1 MFIAILTLLSALSI
15 SGVAIFYSVIGL
27 ATIFP
32 GAFWPVVIMG
42 SVLEVGKLV
51 TASWLYRN
59 WRQTRFL
66 LKTYLTI
73 AVVVLSLITSM
84 GIFGFLSKAHLEQNL
99 AENTVNQRID
109 IINSKIV
116 SEETYI
122 KRQLKI
128 IERAEKTL
136 SKTGTSNKEA
146 LDLEQQSLK
155 DVQDKFKTLLA
166 VETNTVKDLN
176 DRLKVLDKD
185 VSDVLTSN
193 KSFFNEEKAA
203 ADLKASQKEERADI
217 NKNISNA
224 QARIKI
230 LKDDY
235 AVDTAVIQKRIDKL
249 REGNI
254 DDKSEVNAQIEVAEA
269 NILKAQND
277 IDDLIIDREP
287 LEAKMIK
294 LEAEVGPVKYIASLV
309 VDWGITKDVDTSE
322 AVRWVILIIICVFDP
337 LAVLLLVAA
346 NQSLIRK
353 FPVEPIK
360 PQEIV
365 DLEKPDDEGI
375 DLKWNAVMDKQ
386 NSAERM
392 EQATQQLKE
401 WKEKLDAFN
410 AKVPK
415 PEDRPVEIIQDDPQK
430 KTEDKEIVAD
440 NLKDGFDPAEV
451 EGYDE
456 FNKKY
461 EGKTPDPADVIK
473 AIKREEEEE
482 KQEQIERFKKRE
494 EEERKALEEYSRK
507 AREDEQEHLYEQSIS
522 EQIEEAMEPERL
534 KPDFTE
540 VLEPETPLNESDKKQ
555 PSLGMIGVRPVDKKG
570 KVVPAPKTEMTD
582 EERTALLNKFHQ
594 EHGKFEDI
602 SADELKIERDE
613 SNRAQFLADVSLSKE
628 EAEKQGPITE
638 SRMAF
643 FEDMIDE
650 ILRGDVTFENVPVE
664 HRKILAQIM
673 DPELDNPQIITKG
686 SALKEQT
693 PEGIEEINAE
703 GLKEKFMVEPKTEE
717 RPMTDEELD
726 ALLEGWDE
734 EQKPTGKKKMIIK
747 DGQRIFVPV
756 EDKTEYVQNEEQS
769 DDTLWQKTK
778 ELDIPEPEKNEI
790 ILPKLENTVEDVPE
804 IVESL
809 DIEQKIADDKFQKYR
824 KRLTSE
830 EDYHQRIEARIND
843 LITRLENKEIKLS
856 DLSDEDQ
863 KVIIDILNQNDGSN

>member
-99 AENTVNQRID
+99 AENTVTQRIE
-109 IINSKIV
+109 IINSKIT

-128 IERAEKTL
+128 IERAENTL

-146 LDLEQQSLK
+146 LELEQQSLK

-203 ADLKASQKEERADI
+203 AELKASQKGERDQI
-217 NKNISNA
+217 SKNIKDS
-224 QARIKI
+224 QGRIKI

-235 AVDTAVIQKRIDKL
+235 AVDTAIIKKRIDAL

-269 NILKAQND
+269 NILNAQNN

-309 VDWGITKDVDTSE
+309 IDWGITQEVDTSE
-322 AVRWVILIIICVFDP
+322 AVRWVILIIIFVFDP

-375 DLKWNAVMDKQ
+375 DLKWNEAMSKMQ
-386 NSAERM
+386 NEKM
-392 EQATQQLKE
+392 VKATEQLKE
-401 WKEKLDAFN
+401 WKQKLDSFN
-410 AKVPK
+410 AKVPNPDK
-415 PEDRPVEIIQDDPQK
+415 GTPVEIIQEDKEIIPHINLKSKK
-430 KTEDKEIVAD
+430 KTEHKEIVAD
-440 NLKDGFDPAEV
+440 NILDGFDPAEV
-451 EGYDE
+451 EGYED

-461 EGKTPDPADVIK
+461 EDPEAEQIEK
-473 AIKREEEEE
+473 FKQREEEE
-482 KQEQIERFKKRE
+482 K
-494 EEERKALEEYSRK
+494 KALEEYAENARK
-507 AREDEQEHLYEQSIS
+507 EYEEKIIEGYRPGLKVKKDPVSVEEALKMPEAESVHTPIS
-522 EQIEEAMEPERL
+522 ERIKPDLTVVIEPEKEV
-534 KPDFTE
+534 KP
-540 VLEPETPLNESDKKQ
+540 
-555 PSLGMIGVRPVDKKG
+555 
-570 KVVPAPKTEMTD
+570 PKPILSNWQRAE
-582 EERTALLNKFHQ
+582 LLNNFHDK
-594 EHGKFEDI
+594 HGNFED
-602 SADELKIERDE
+602 
-613 SNRAQFLADVSLSKE
+613 V
-628 EAEKQGPITE
+628 
-638 SRMAF
+638 
-643 FEDMIDE
+643 
-650 ILRGDVTFENVPVE
+650 
-664 HRKILAQIM
+664 
-673 DPELDNPQIITKG
+673 DN
-686 SALKEQT
+686 
-693 PEGIEEINAE
+693 
-703 GLKEKFMVEPKTEE
+703 
-717 RPMTDEELD
+717 
-726 ALLEGWDE
+726 
-734 EQKPTGKKKMIIK
+734 
-747 DGQRIFVPV
+747 
-756 EDKTEYVQNEEQS
+756 YVQNEEQG
-769 DDTLWQKTK
+769 DKTNWKKIKTK
-778 ELDIPEPEKNEI
+778 ITTESDYHTRMERRIEELMAKVEAGEV
-790 ILPKLENTVEDVPE
+790 KLEDLTPEDR
-804 IVESL
+804 
-809 DIEQKIADDKFQKYR
+809 Q
-824 KRLTSE
+824 
-830 EDYHQRIEARIND
+830 
-843 LITRLENKEIKLS
+843 
-856 DLSDEDQ
+856 
-863 KVIIDILNQNDGSN
+863 VIIEITNQNKSS

>member
-99 AENTVNQRID
+99 AENTVTQRIE
-109 IINSKIV
+109 IINSKIT

-128 IERAEKTL
+128 IERAENTL

-146 LDLEQQSLK
+146 LELEQQSLK

-203 ADLKASQKEERADI
+203 AELKASQKGERDQI
-217 NKNISNA
+217 SKNIKDS
-224 QARIKI
+224 QGRIKI

-235 AVDTAVIQKRIDKL
+235 AVDTAIIKKRIDAL

-269 NILKAQND
+269 NILNAQNN

-309 VDWGITKDVDTSE
+309 IDWGITQEVDTSE
-322 AVRWVILIIICVFDP
+322 AVRWVILIIIFVFDP

-375 DLKWNAVMDKQ
+375 DLKWNEAMSKMQ
-386 NSAERM
+386 NEKM
-392 EQATQQLKE
+392 VKATEQLKE
-401 WKEKLDAFN
+401 WKQKLDSFN
-410 AKVPK
+410 AKVPNPDK
-415 PEDRPVEIIQDDPQK
+415 GTPVEIIQEDKEIIPHINLKSKK
-430 KTEDKEIVAD
+430 KTEHKEIVAD
-440 NLKDGFDPAEV
+440 NMLDGFDPAEV
-451 EGYDE
+451 EGYED
-456 FNKKY
+456 FNNKY
-461 EGKTPDPADVIK
+461 EDPEAEQIEK
-473 AIKREEEEE
+473 FKQREEEE
-482 KQEQIERFKKRE
+482 K
-494 EEERKALEEYSRK
+494 KALEEYAENARK
-507 AREDEQEHLYEQSIS
+507 EYEEKIIEGYRPGLKVKKDPVSVEEALKMPEAESVHTPIS
-522 EQIEEAMEPERL
+522 ERIKPDLTVVIEPEKEV
-534 KPDFTE
+534 KP
-540 VLEPETPLNESDKKQ
+540 
-555 PSLGMIGVRPVDKKG
+555 
-570 KVVPAPKTEMTD
+570 PKPILSNWQRAE
-582 EERTALLNKFHQ
+582 LLNNFHDK
-594 EHGKFEDI
+594 HGNFED
-602 SADELKIERDE
+602 
-613 SNRAQFLADVSLSKE
+613 V
-628 EAEKQGPITE
+628 
-638 SRMAF
+638 
-643 FEDMIDE
+643 
-650 ILRGDVTFENVPVE
+650 
-664 HRKILAQIM
+664 
-673 DPELDNPQIITKG
+673 DN
-686 SALKEQT
+686 
-693 PEGIEEINAE
+693 
-703 GLKEKFMVEPKTEE
+703 
-717 RPMTDEELD
+717 
-726 ALLEGWDE
+726 
-734 EQKPTGKKKMIIK
+734 
-747 DGQRIFVPV
+747 
-756 EDKTEYVQNEEQS
+756 YVQNEEQG
-769 DDTLWQKTK
+769 DKTNWKKIKTK
-778 ELDIPEPEKNEI
+778 ITTESDYHTRMERRIEELMAKVEAGEV
-790 ILPKLENTVEDVPE
+790 KLEDLTPEDR
-804 IVESL
+804 
-809 DIEQKIADDKFQKYR
+809 Q
-824 KRLTSE
+824 
-830 EDYHQRIEARIND
+830 
-843 LITRLENKEIKLS
+843 
-856 DLSDEDQ
+856 
-863 KVIIDILNQNDGSN
+863 VIIEITNQNKSS

>member
-59 WRQTRFL
+59 WQQTRFL

-99 AENTVNQRID
+99 AENTITQRIE
-109 IINSKIV
+109 IINSKIS

-128 IERAEKTL
+128 IERAENTL

-146 LDLEQQSLK
+146 LELEQQGLK

-185 VSDVLTSN
+185 VSDVLTAN

-203 ADLKASQKEERADI
+203 AELKASQKEERASI
-217 NKNISNA
+217 NKNIAEA
-224 QARIKI
+224 QDRIKI

-235 AVDTAVIQKRIDKL
+235 AVDTAVIKKRIDVL

-254 DDKSEVNAQIEVAEA
+254 DDKSQVNAQIEVAEA
-269 NILKAQND
+269 NILKAQNN

-309 VDWGITKDVDTSE
+309 VDWGITTEVNTSE
-322 AVRWVILIIICVFDP
+322 AVRWVILIIIFVFDP

-346 NQSLIRK
+346 NQSLIRR

-365 DLEKPDDEGI
+365 DLEKPDEEDVT
-375 DLKWNAVMDKQ
+375 LKWNEMFNKEDQA
-386 NSAERM
+386 ARM
-392 EQATQQLKE
+392 EQATTQLKE
-401 WKEKLDAFN
+401 WKDKLDEFN
-410 AKVPK
+410 KKVPK
-415 PEDRPVEIIQDDPQK
+415 PEDKPVEIVQEDPQK
-430 KTEDKEIVAD
+430 KTEEKEIVAD
-440 NLKDGFDPAEV
+440 NMKDGFDPSEV

-461 EGKTPDPADVIK
+461 EQDKK
-473 AIKREEEEE
+473 AKD
-482 KQEQIERFKKRE
+482 EQLERFKKRE
-494 EEERKALEEYSRK
+494 QEEIKALEEYSRK
-507 AREDEQEHLYEQSIS
+507 ARDDETEKLYEQSIA
-522 EQIEEAMEPERL
+522 EQIEEVMESERL

-540 VLEPETPLNESDKKQ
+540 VIEPEVSVKPKNELRGT
-555 PSLGMIGVRPVDKKG
+555 LGTVLVKNK
-570 KVVPAPKTEMTD
+570 KVVKPVQTKLTNWQRAE
-582 EERTALLNKFHQ
+582 LLDKFHN
-594 EHGKFEDI
+594 EHGNFQD
-602 SADELKIERDE
+602 AD
-613 SNRAQFLADVSLSKE
+613 
-628 EAEKQGPITE
+628 
-638 SRMAF
+638 
-643 FEDMIDE
+643 
-650 ILRGDVTFENVPVE
+650 
-664 HRKILAQIM
+664 
-673 DPELDNPQIITKG
+673 
-686 SALKEQT
+686 
-693 PEGIEEINAE
+693 
-703 GLKEKFMVEPKTEE
+703 
-717 RPMTDEELD
+717 
-726 ALLEGWDE
+726 
-734 EQKPTGKKKMIIK
+734 
-747 DGQRIFVPV
+747 
-756 EDKTEYVQNEEQS
+756 EYVQNEEQS
-769 DDTLWQKTK
+769 EKTLWQKSK
-778 ELDIPEPEKNEI
+778 K
-790 ILPKLENTVEDVPE
+790 
-804 IVESL
+804 
-809 DIEQKIADDKFQKYR
+809 A
-824 KRLTSE
+824 TSE
-830 EDYHQRIEARIND
+830 NDYHQRVEQRIND
-843 LITRLENKEIKLS
+843 LMAKIENKEIKLS
-856 DLSDEDQ
+856 DLPEEDQ
-863 KVIIDILNQNDGSN
+863 RVINEINQQKKDG

>member
-99 AENTVNQRID
+99 AENTVTQRIE
-109 IINSKIV
+109 IINSKIT

-128 IERAEKTL
+128 IERAENTL

-146 LDLEQQSLK
+146 LELEQQSLK

-203 ADLKASQKEERADI
+203 AELKASQKGERDQI
-217 NKNISNA
+217 SKNIKDS
-224 QARIKI
+224 QGRIKI

-235 AVDTAVIQKRIDKL
+235 AVDTAIIKKRIDAL

-269 NILKAQND
+269 NILNAQNN

-309 VDWGITKDVDTSE
+309 IDWGITQEVDTSE
-322 AVRWVILIIICVFDP
+322 AVRWVILIIIFVFDP

-375 DLKWNAVMDKQ
+375 DLKWNEAMSKMQ
-386 NSAERM
+386 NEKM
-392 EQATQQLKE
+392 VKATEQLKE
-401 WKEKLDAFN
+401 WKQKLDSFN
-410 AKVPK
+410 AKVPNPDK
-415 PEDRPVEIIQDDPQK
+415 GTPVEIIQEDKEIIPHINLKSKK
-430 KTEDKEIVAD
+430 KTEHKEIVAD
-440 NLKDGFDPAEV
+440 NMLDGFDPAEV
-451 EGYDE
+451 EGYED

-461 EGKTPDPADVIK
+461 EDPGAEQIEK
-473 AIKREEEEE
+473 FKQREEEE
-482 KQEQIERFKKRE
+482 K
-494 EEERKALEEYSRK
+494 KALEEYAENARK
-507 AREDEQEHLYEQSIS
+507 EYEEKIIEGYRPGLKVKKDPVSVEEALKMPEAESVHTPIS
-522 EQIEEAMEPERL
+522 ERIKPDLTVVIEPEKEV
-534 KPDFTE
+534 KP
-540 VLEPETPLNESDKKQ
+540 
-555 PSLGMIGVRPVDKKG
+555 
-570 KVVPAPKTEMTD
+570 PKPILSNWQRAE
-582 EERTALLNKFHQ
+582 LLNNFHDK
-594 EHGKFEDI
+594 HGNFED
-602 SADELKIERDE
+602 
-613 SNRAQFLADVSLSKE
+613 V
-628 EAEKQGPITE
+628 
-638 SRMAF
+638 
-643 FEDMIDE
+643 
-650 ILRGDVTFENVPVE
+650 
-664 HRKILAQIM
+664 
-673 DPELDNPQIITKG
+673 DN
-686 SALKEQT
+686 
-693 PEGIEEINAE
+693 
-703 GLKEKFMVEPKTEE
+703 
-717 RPMTDEELD
+717 
-726 ALLEGWDE
+726 
-734 EQKPTGKKKMIIK
+734 
-747 DGQRIFVPV
+747 
-756 EDKTEYVQNEEQS
+756 YVQNEEQG
-769 DDTLWQKTK
+769 DKTNWKKIKTK
-778 ELDIPEPEKNEI
+778 ITTESDYHTRMERRIEELMAKVEAGEV
-790 ILPKLENTVEDVPE
+790 KLEDLTPEDR
-804 IVESL
+804 
-809 DIEQKIADDKFQKYR
+809 Q
-824 KRLTSE
+824 
-830 EDYHQRIEARIND
+830 
-843 LITRLENKEIKLS
+843 
-856 DLSDEDQ
+856 
-863 KVIIDILNQNDGSN
+863 VIIEITNQNKSS

>member
-32 GAFWPVVIMG
+32 GAFVPVVIMG
-42 SVLEVGKLV
+42 GVLEVGKLI

-59 WRQTRFL
+59 WRFTPFM
-66 LKTYLTI
+66 LKTYLTT
-73 AVVVLSLITSM
+73 AVIILSLITSM

-99 AENTVNQRID
+99 ASDTLIQRITILED
-109 IINSKIV
+109 KIASEKMSIERQMLIID
-116 SEETYI
+116 
-122 KRQLKI
+122 
-128 IERAEKTL
+128 RAEKSISRDSGTA
-136 SKTGTSNKEA
+136 TGDIEV
-146 LDLEQQSLK
+146 QQSIIADANEKL
-155 DVQDKFKTLLA
+155 KTLLA

-176 DRLKVLDKD
+176 DRLKVLDKN

-203 ADLKASQKEERADI
+203 ADLKASQKEERAEI
-217 NKNISNA
+217 AIKVKEA
-224 QARIKI
+224 QERIAELKADHKVEIAKAQEIIANMRAGSQNTKGEFTKEIEIAEQKI
-230 LKDDY
+230 FDS
-235 AVDTAVIQKRIDKL
+235 QGRIDLFIVEK
-249 REGNI
+249 
-254 DDKSEVNAQIEVAEA
+254 Q
-269 NILKAQND
+269 
-277 IDDLIIDREP
+277 P
-287 LEAKMIK
+287 LEKEMLT
-294 LEAEVGPVKYIASLV
+294 LEAEIGPVKYIAALA
-309 VDWGITKDVDTSE
+309 VDWGITDNVETSK
-322 AVRWVILIIICVFDP
+322 AVRWVILLLIVVFDP
-337 LAVLLLVAA
+337 LAVLLLIAA
-346 NQSLIRK
+346 NQSLMRR
-353 FPVEPIK
+353 FPPEPPK
-360 PQEIV
+360 PPEIV
-365 DLEKPDDEGI
+365 DLEKPDDEGV
-375 DLKWNAVMDKQ
+375 DLKWNAMMQRADAAVK
-386 NSAERM
+386 M
-392 EQATQQLKE
+392 EQATEQLKE

-410 AKVPK
+410 KKVPK
-415 PEDRPVEIIQDDPQK
+415 PEDRPVEIIQEDLQK

-451 EGYDE
+451 EGYEE

-461 EGKTPDPADVIK
+461 EGQTPDPADVIK

-540 VLEPETPLNESDKKQ
+540 VLEPETPIEKPSKNTVA
-555 PSLGMIGVRPVDKKG
+555 SLGARIVEDKTG

-582 EERTALLNKFHQ
+582 EERTGMLNKFHQ

-613 SNRAQFLADVSLSKE
+613 SNRAQFLADVSLSKD
-628 EAEKQGPITE
+628 EAAKQGPITE

-650 ILRGDVTFENVPVE
+650 ILRGDVTFENVPEE

-686 SALKEQT
+686 SALKDQD
-693 PEGIEEINAE
+693 PEGIEKTSAE
-703 GLKEKFMVEPKTEE
+703 GLKEKFMIEPKTEE

-726 ALLEGWDE
+726 KLLEGWE
-734 EQKPTGKKKMIIK
+734 EEKPAGKTRMVIR
-747 DGQRIFVPV
+747 DGKRIFVPV
-756 EDKTEYVQNEEQS
+756 ESDQQYIQNEEQS
-769 DDTLWQKTK
+769 DQTMWQKSK
-778 ELDIPEPEKNEI
+778 ELDLPEPEKNEI
-790 ILPKLENTVEDVPE
+790 ILPELKNTVEEVPE
-804 IVESL
+804 IADSI
-809 DIEQKIADDKFQKYR
+809 DIEQKIADDKFTKYR

-830 EDYHQRIEARIND
+830 EDYHQRVEARIND
-843 LITRLENKEIKLS
+843 LITRLENKEIKLT

-863 KVIIDILNQNDGSN
+863 KVIIDILNQND

>member
-99 AENTVNQRID
+99 AENTVTQRIE
-109 IINSKIV
+109 IINSKIT

-128 IERAEKTL
+128 IERAENTL
-136 SKTGTSNKEA
+136 SNTGTSNKEA
-146 LDLEQQSLK
+146 LELEQQSLK

-176 DRLKVLDKD
+176 NRLKVLDKD

-203 ADLKASQKEERADI
+203 AELKASQKDERARID
-217 NKNISNA
+217 KNIADA
-224 QARIKI
+224 QDRIKI

-235 AVDTAVIQKRIDKL
+235 AVDTAVINKRIDGL

-269 NILKAQND
+269 NILKSQNN

-309 VDWGITKDVDTSE
+309 VDWGITQEVDTSE
-322 AVRWVILIIICVFDP
+322 AVRWVILIIIFVFDP

-346 NQSLIRK
+346 NQSLIRR

-365 DLEKPDDEGI
+365 DLEKPDDEGV
-375 DLKWNAVMDKQ
+375 DLKWNEMMAKT
-386 NSAERM
+386 SAADRM
-392 EQATQQLKE
+392 EQATEQLKE
-401 WKEKLDAFN
+401 WKDKLDSFN
-410 AKVPK
+410 QKVPK
-415 PEDRPVEIIQDDPQK
+415 PADKPVEIIQQDTIPHIDLKGQK
-430 KTEDKEIVAD
+430 KTEEKEIVVD

-451 EGYDE
+451 EGFEE

-461 EGKTPDPADVIK
+461 TEPEIDLDEQLEKFK
-473 AIKREEEEE
+473 QRELEEN
-482 KQEQIERFKKRE
+482 
-494 EEERKALEEYSRK
+494 KALEEYAEK
-507 AREDEQEHLYEQSIS
+507 AKKEYEELEIKGFRPGKTVKKDKEDADDTTVSVKEALQMTEAESVQTPIKEPTIA
-522 EQIEEAMEPERL
+522 EQIEEVMEPERIR
-534 KPDFTE
+534 PDFTE
-540 VLEPETPLNESDKKQ
+540 VIETEKEVKP
-555 PSLGMIGVRPVDKKG
+555 
-570 KVVPAPKTEMTD
+570 PKPTLSNWQRAE
-582 EERTALLNKFHQ
+582 LLDNFHK
-594 EHGKFEDI
+594 EHGHFEDVQ
-602 SADELKIERDE
+602 D
-613 SNRAQFLADVSLSKE
+613 
-628 EAEKQGPITE
+628 
-638 SRMAF
+638 
-643 FEDMIDE
+643 
-650 ILRGDVTFENVPVE
+650 
-664 HRKILAQIM
+664 
-673 DPELDNPQIITKG
+673 
-686 SALKEQT
+686 
-693 PEGIEEINAE
+693 
-703 GLKEKFMVEPKTEE
+703 
-717 RPMTDEELD
+717 
-726 ALLEGWDE
+726 
-734 EQKPTGKKKMIIK
+734 
-747 DGQRIFVPV
+747 
-756 EDKTEYVQNEEQS
+756 YVQNEEQGGE
-769 DDTLWQKTK
+769 TNWKKIKTK
-778 ELDIPEPEKNEI
+778 
-790 ILPKLENTVEDVPE
+790 T
-804 IVESL
+804 
-809 DIEQKIADDKFQKYR
+809 
-824 KRLTSE
+824 TTE
-830 EDYHQRIEARIND
+830 EDYHQRMEQ
-843 LITRLENKEIKLS
+843 RLE
-856 DLSDEDQ
+856 DLMQ
-863 KVIIDILNQNDGSN
+863 KVDAGTVQLEDLTPEDRQVIIEIRNQNK

>member
-99 AENTVNQRID
+99 AENTVTQRIE
-109 IINSKIV
+109 IINSKIT

-128 IERAEKTL
+128 SERAENTL
-136 SKTGTSNKEA
+136 SNTGTSNKEA
-146 LDLEQQSLK
+146 LELEQQSLK

-176 DRLKVLDKD
+176 NRLKVLDKD

-203 ADLKASQKEERADI
+203 AELKASQKEERARID
-217 NKNISNA
+217 KNIADA
-224 QARIKI
+224 QDRIKI

-235 AVDTAVIQKRIDKL
+235 AVDTAVINKRIDGL

-269 NILKAQND
+269 NILKSQNN

-309 VDWGITKDVDTSE
+309 VDWGITQEVDTSE
-322 AVRWVILIIICVFDP
+322 AVRWVILIIIFVFDP

-346 NQSLIRK
+346 NQSLIRR

-365 DLEKPDDEGI
+365 DLEKPDDEGV
-375 DLKWNAVMDKQ
+375 DLKWNEMMAKT
-386 NSAERM
+386 SAADRM
-392 EQATQQLKE
+392 EQATEQLKE
-401 WKEKLDAFN
+401 WKDKLDSFN
-410 AKVPK
+410 QKVPK
-415 PEDRPVEIIQDDPQK
+415 PADKPVEIIQQDTIPHVDLKGQK
-430 KTEDKEIVAD
+430 KTEEKEIVVD

-451 EGYDE
+451 EGFEE

-461 EGKTPDPADVIK
+461 TEPEINLDEQLEKFK
-473 AIKREEEEE
+473 QRELEEN
-482 KQEQIERFKKRE
+482 
-494 EEERKALEEYSRK
+494 KALEEYAEK
-507 AREDEQEHLYEQSIS
+507 AKKEYEELEIKGFRPGKTVKKDKEDADDTTVSVKEALQMTEAESVQTPIKEPTIA
-522 EQIEEAMEPERL
+522 EQIEEVMEPERIR
-534 KPDFTE
+534 PDFTE
-540 VLEPETPLNESDKKQ
+540 VIEKEKEVKP
-555 PSLGMIGVRPVDKKG
+555 
-570 KVVPAPKTEMTD
+570 PKPTLSNWQRAE
-582 EERTALLNKFHQ
+582 LLDNFHK
-594 EHGKFEDI
+594 EHGHFEDVQ
-602 SADELKIERDE
+602 D
-613 SNRAQFLADVSLSKE
+613 
-628 EAEKQGPITE
+628 
-638 SRMAF
+638 
-643 FEDMIDE
+643 
-650 ILRGDVTFENVPVE
+650 
-664 HRKILAQIM
+664 
-673 DPELDNPQIITKG
+673 
-686 SALKEQT
+686 
-693 PEGIEEINAE
+693 
-703 GLKEKFMVEPKTEE
+703 
-717 RPMTDEELD
+717 
-726 ALLEGWDE
+726 
-734 EQKPTGKKKMIIK
+734 
-747 DGQRIFVPV
+747 
-756 EDKTEYVQNEEQS
+756 YVQNEEQGGE
-769 DDTLWQKTK
+769 TNWKKIKTK
-778 ELDIPEPEKNEI
+778 
-790 ILPKLENTVEDVPE
+790 T
-804 IVESL
+804 
-809 DIEQKIADDKFQKYR
+809 
-824 KRLTSE
+824 TTE
-830 EDYHQRIEARIND
+830 EDYHQRMEQ
-843 LITRLENKEIKLS
+843 RLE
-856 DLSDEDQ
+856 DLMQ
-863 KVIIDILNQNDGSN
+863 KVDAGTVQLEDLTPEDRQVIIEIRNQNK

>member
-99 AENTVNQRID
+99 AENTVTQRIE
-109 IINSKIV
+109 IINSKIT

-128 IERAEKTL
+128 IERAENTL

-146 LDLEQQSLK
+146 LELEQQSLK

-203 ADLKASQKEERADI
+203 AELKASQKGERDQI
-217 NKNISNA
+217 SKNIKDS
-224 QARIKI
+224 QGRIKI

-235 AVDTAVIQKRIDKL
+235 AVDTAIIKKRIDAL

-269 NILKAQND
+269 NILNAQNN

-309 VDWGITKDVDTSE
+309 IDWGITQEVDTSE
-322 AVRWVILIIICVFDP
+322 AVRWVILIIIFVFDP

-375 DLKWNAVMDKQ
+375 DLKWNEAMSKMQ
-386 NSAERM
+386 NEKM
-392 EQATQQLKE
+392 VKATEQLKE
-401 WKEKLDAFN
+401 WKQKLDSFN
-410 AKVPK
+410 AKVPNPDK
-415 PEDRPVEIIQDDPQK
+415 GTPVEIIQEDKEIIPHINLKSKK
-430 KTEDKEIVAD
+430 KTEQKEIVAD
-440 NLKDGFDPAEV
+440 NMLDGFDPAEV
-451 EGYDE
+451 EGYED

-461 EGKTPDPADVIK
+461 EDPEADQIEK
-473 AIKREEEEE
+473 FKQREEEE
-482 KQEQIERFKKRE
+482 K
-494 EEERKALEEYSRK
+494 KALEEYAENARK
-507 AREDEQEHLYEQSIS
+507 EYEEKIIEGYRPGLKVKKDPVSVEEALKMPEAESVHTPIS
-522 EQIEEAMEPERL
+522 ERIKPDLTVVIEPEKEV
-534 KPDFTE
+534 KP
-540 VLEPETPLNESDKKQ
+540 
-555 PSLGMIGVRPVDKKG
+555 
-570 KVVPAPKTEMTD
+570 PKPILSNWQRAE
-582 EERTALLNKFHQ
+582 LLNNFHDK
-594 EHGKFEDI
+594 HGNFED
-602 SADELKIERDE
+602 
-613 SNRAQFLADVSLSKE
+613 V
-628 EAEKQGPITE
+628 
-638 SRMAF
+638 
-643 FEDMIDE
+643 
-650 ILRGDVTFENVPVE
+650 
-664 HRKILAQIM
+664 
-673 DPELDNPQIITKG
+673 DN
-686 SALKEQT
+686 
-693 PEGIEEINAE
+693 
-703 GLKEKFMVEPKTEE
+703 
-717 RPMTDEELD
+717 
-726 ALLEGWDE
+726 
-734 EQKPTGKKKMIIK
+734 
-747 DGQRIFVPV
+747 
-756 EDKTEYVQNEEQS
+756 YVQNEEQG
-769 DDTLWQKTK
+769 DKTNWKKIKTK
-778 ELDIPEPEKNEI
+778 ITTESDYHTRMERRIEELMAKVEAGEV
-790 ILPKLENTVEDVPE
+790 KLEDLTPEDR
-804 IVESL
+804 
-809 DIEQKIADDKFQKYR
+809 Q
-824 KRLTSE
+824 
-830 EDYHQRIEARIND
+830 
-843 LITRLENKEIKLS
+843 
-856 DLSDEDQ
+856 
-863 KVIIDILNQNDGSN
+863 VIIEITNQNKGS